1 MITVNCRC
9 GWTPPYFWLAALA
22 LAPRR
27 GSRLEH
33 SDSIEGSRWTMVCLL
48 NESLP
53 AILSKRPGSD
63 SLASLGNHSNEPS
76 ERYGRAIF
84 GEPAGR
90 FPFLSPGRPLNPAS
104 APHRS
109 PASSR
114 CAPVE
119 GAALALLPFDED
131 VIRFICVTVSA
142 VIVFELRIGTCIIG
156 RTSDENSKLD
166 VGPP

>member
-1 MITVNCRC
+1 MITVNRRC

-63 SLASLGNHSNEPS
+63 SLASLGNHPNDAQRGACELSDLWGKRP
-76 ERYGRAIF
+76 F
-84 GEPAGR
+84 GVTHVCPISR
-90 FPFLSPGRPLNPAS
+90 TPL
-104 APHRS
+104 
-109 PASSR
+109 
-114 CAPVE
+114 
-119 GAALALLPFDED
+119 LLG
-131 VIRFICVTVSA
+131 S
-142 VIVFELRIGTCIIG
+142 G
-156 RTSDENSKLD
+156 
-166 VGPP
+166 

>member
-1 MITVNCRC
+1 
-9 GWTPPYFWLAALA
+9 
-22 LAPRR
+22 
-27 GSRLEH
+27 
-33 SDSIEGSRWTMVCLL
+33 MVCLL

-166 VGPP
+166 VGPPVETLIGEAIQNGGFRIAVEIEVDDCLYMRIAQV